1 LIVAVDS
8 KFQHKGGY
16 PGMKIKIMQ
25 RFVSISLIIGFM
37 LCLLTWNILPVNADD
52 KTAAVRYA
60 MGMENKEGNFLMW
73 KRWSPYASGIGIGV
87 LSWIAFLLMGKGLGA
102 SSSFVKTS
110 GMIEKL
116 FSGEKV
122 EQMAYYQKLSP
133 RINSGWMLVA
143 GIIAGSFISAK
154 LSGDFHL
161 TAIPIL
167 WEEMF
172 GNNSLIRII
181 VAFIGGMI
189 LIIGARWAGGC
200 TSGHGIT
207 GTLQFAVS
215 SWMAVIAFF
224 VGGIIAAYIIYEFAG

>member
-1 LIVAVDS
+1 
-8 KFQHKGGY
+8 
-16 PGMKIKIMQ
+16 MKIQILQ
-25 RFVSISLIIGFM
+25 RFLAISLIIGFM
-37 LCLLTWNILPVNADD
+37 LCLVPWNILPANADD
-52 KTAAVRYA
+52 KKAAVQRA
-60 MGMENKEGNFLMW
+60 IGMGNNIGNPLVW
-73 KRWSPYASGIGIGV
+73 YRWSPYASGIGIGV

-110 GMIEKL
+110 GMIEKV
-116 FSGEKV
+116 FSEKKV

-133 RINSGWMLVA
+133 RINSGWMIVA
-143 GIIAGSFISAK
+143 GIIAGSFLSAK

-161 TAIPIL
+161 TAIPLL

-181 VAFIGGMI
+181 VAFFGGMI

-207 GTLQFAVS
+207 GTLQLAVS
-215 SWMAVIAFF
+215 SWLAVIAFF
-224 VGGIIAAYIIYEFAG
+224 VGGIIVAFIISGLAS

>member
-1 LIVAVDS
+1 
-8 KFQHKGGY
+8 
-16 PGMKIKIMQ
+16 MKSHILH
-25 RFVSISLIIGFM
+25 RFLSISLIMGFM
-37 LCLLTWNILPVNADD
+37 LCLLPWNILPANANE
-52 KTAAVRYA
+52 KKAAVRNH
-60 MGMENKEGNFLMW
+60 MGIENNEGNPLAW

-110 GMIEKL
+110 GMIEKI

-133 RINSGWMLVA
+133 SINSGWMLVA
-143 GIIAGSFISAK
+143 GIIAGSFLSAK

-207 GTLQFAVS
+207 GTLQLAVS

-224 VGGIIAAYIIYEFAG
+224 VGGIIVAFIISGLAS